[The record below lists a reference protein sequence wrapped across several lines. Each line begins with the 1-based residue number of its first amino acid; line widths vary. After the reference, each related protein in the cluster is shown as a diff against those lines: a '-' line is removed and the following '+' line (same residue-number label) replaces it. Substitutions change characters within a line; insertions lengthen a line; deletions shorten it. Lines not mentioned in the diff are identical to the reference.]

1 MLAAAAGHDKIVK
14 LIVDG
19 GADVR
24 MKDRNDD
31 TALEYAEKN
40 NRVKVKGLQPWA
52 VRLRVMVPP
61 PVVLADNIYLPGAM
75 RVFAALASVL
85 QPASPQPLLGAFWRP
100 YSSYECPPR
109 RQSSASNP
117 SAAPPQQ
124 SRCGWRRT
132 PDSFFVTSTRS
143 STPSSSHGRRD
154 DAALRRLEHR
164 TLNEGRRG
172 NQALAR

>member
-40 NRVKVKGLQPWA
+40 NRTKVKGSPNLYACEYAGDPNS
-52 VRLRVMVPP
+52 VRVISLIRVRGRFCV
-61 PVVLADNIYLPGAM
+61 GAHGW
-75 RVFAALASVL
+75 RLASVL
-85 QPASPQPLLGAFWRP
+85 QDASQHYPSFLDFLAAVELLRV
-100 YSSYECPPR
+100 STR

-117 SAAPPQQ
+117 VVAPPCH
-124 SRCGWRRT
+124 RGPR
-132 PDSFFVTSTRS
+132 VTYTDNFRIQY
-143 STPSSSHGRRD
+143 TALHSSHTTAARRR
-154 DAALRRLEHR
+154 AAIWPTRRCSPA
-164 TLNEGRRG
+164 TP
-172 NQALAR
+172 